1 MIVDDFS
8 VEPATWVADAAELRA
23 VRTEVFV
30 LEQGV
35 PEDEEW
41 DDFDARSQHVVAR
54 DREGR
59 AIGTG
64 RLTPLRTI
72 GRMAIVRDWRGKGV
86 GAAILRVLVER
97 ARELHY
103 DAVELHAQTH
113 AVAFYAKAGFV
124 AYGEEYE
131 ECGIAH
137 RNMRLELE
145 PLPLRPPAPLA
156 EESAVEAW
164 TTATREE
171 ARMATLGVLD
181 SARREVAILTRDL
194 DPDLFEHAD
203 VLDALKRLAFERPH
217 ARIRFLVYDPAH
229 AGTVAHRLIALAQR
243 LSSVFAMRMPVEEVD
258 RQFAGAFIVND
269 HDGYFE
275 RGLASRFEGE
285 GNRHAPA
292 RAAQLLSQFNQ
303 VWERS
308 VPAEELRRLE
318 F

>member
-1 MIVDDFS
+1 MIIEEFS
-8 VEPATWVADAAELRA
+8 VEPATWSADSADLRA
-23 VRTEVFV
+23 VRNEVFV

-41 DDFDARSQHVVAR
+41 DELDARSQHVVAR
-54 DREGR
+54 DRDGR

-72 GRMAIVRDWRGKGV
+72 GRMAIVRDWRGRGV

-103 DAVELHAQTH
+103 DAVELHSQTH
-113 AVAFYAKAGFV
+113 AITFYAQAGFV
-124 AYGEEYE
+124 AHGDEYD

-156 EESAVEAW
+156 AESAVEAW
-164 TTATREE
+164 TSATRDE
-171 ARMATLGVLD
+171 ARIATLGVLA

-194 DPDLFEHAD
+194 DPDLFDHAD
-203 VLDALKRLAFERPH
+203 VLDALKRVALERPNAH
-217 ARIRFLVYDPAH
+217 IRFLVYEPAR
-229 AGTVAHRLIALAQR
+229 AGMLAHRVIALAQR
-243 LSSVFAMRMPVEEVD
+243 LSSVFAMRTPVEEVD

-275 RGLASRFEGE
+275 RALASRFEGE
-285 GNRHAPA
+285 GNRHAPP

-318 F
+318 L